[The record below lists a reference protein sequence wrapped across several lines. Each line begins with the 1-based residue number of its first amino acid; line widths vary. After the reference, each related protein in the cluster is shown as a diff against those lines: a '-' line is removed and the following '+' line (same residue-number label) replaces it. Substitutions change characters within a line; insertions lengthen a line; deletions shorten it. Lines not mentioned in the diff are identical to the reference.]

1 MPWVSLVWE
10 KHYPDGKF
18 HNTKKGSFWWK
29 DVLKLIDKFKG
40 MATVT
45 VKDGK
50 DCLMWEDLWNN
61 SVPK

>member
-1 MPWVSLVWE
+1 M
-10 KHYPDGKF
+10 GNF
-18 HNTKKGSFWWK
+18 TTQKKGSFWWK